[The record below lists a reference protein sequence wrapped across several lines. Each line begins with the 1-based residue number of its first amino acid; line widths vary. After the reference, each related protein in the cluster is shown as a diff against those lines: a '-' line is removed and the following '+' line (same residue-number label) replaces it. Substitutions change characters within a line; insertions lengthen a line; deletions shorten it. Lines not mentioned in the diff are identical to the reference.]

1 MTEFRSVEIIYSN
14 YGADIFIHS
23 IIIYLVV
30 EGISMKSLKIKVP
43 NDVEERVRAS
53 LEVCK
58 EFFREEFLQ
67 MIQWYD
73 IEKYMGDIFLYGME
87 KIREDPFAFLDW
99 VRDKE
104 IPVFKEET
112 EGKNSEK
119 LKEEFKIAYT

>member
-67 MIQWYD
+67 IIQWYD